1 MSDNHSLIKA
11 VSGGVVAGALNHYMS
26 YGYDTN
32 PNAIRRSAMF
42 GGVVGAGLLSADMIA
57 PQVASKQPSNTHW
70 MSSKTLE
77 HRLIEVGAGTAAVVV
92 FNNYVFRTLGQS
104 TIQVAGLVVLA
115 DIAGEYIADYMTSQ
129 PLSYFA

>member
-42 GGVVGAGLLSADMIA
+42 GGVVGAGLLTADMIA
-57 PQVASKQPSNTHW
+57 PSVAAKQSSNTHW
-70 MSSKTLE
+70 MSSKPLE
-77 HRLIEVGAGTAAVVV
+77 HRLIGVGVGTAAVVV
-92 FNNYVFRTLGQS
+92 FNNYVFTTSSES
-104 TIQVAGLVVLA
+104 TMQVAGIVVLA